1 MLDEEEDIAIESS
14 IQMILNKPA
23 LIFDST
29 TLGKTILI
37 ADLHMGFIY
46 GKNKKGI
53 ILPQSKRPEEELIEL
68 VKQLKPEHVIILGD
82 FKDEIFGTNN
92 PLVGRIFDF
101 MKKIHP
107 LTKLI
112 IIKGN
117 HDGKIEEILPE
128 SVEIIPP
135 TGLFLKLVD
144 GKTLGLW
151 HGHASSSL
159 DVFNADITITAH
171 CHPAYTFRDEI
182 GARITEK
189 VWIKAK
195 WLHTEGKK
203 ERLHIIIPAFNSYIE
218 GYSVDGE
225 FFKTIISMKDA
236 INFEEAEVFTL
247 EGVLLGTIANL
258 QNERKLYDEKIK
270 IGRKK
275 KEY

>member
-1 MLDEEEDIAIESS
+1 MDEEVNKIESS
-14 IQMILNKPA
+14 TYMVPNKPA
-23 LIFDST
+23 LIFDSST
-29 TLGKTILI
+29 YGKTLLV

-53 ILPQSKRPEEELIEL
+53 ILPRSKRPEEELIEL
-68 VKQLKPEHVIILGD
+68 VKHIKPEHVIILGD
-82 FKDEIFGTNN
+82 FKDEIYGTNN
-92 PLVGRIFDF
+92 PLVGRIFEF
-101 MKKIHP
+101 MKKIRS
-107 LTKLI
+107 LTKLT

-135 TGLFLKLVD
+135 TGLFLRLED

-151 HGHASSSL
+151 HGHATPAL

-182 GARITEK
+182 GAKITEK
-189 VWIKAK
+189 VWVKAK
-195 WLHTEGKK
+195 WLYTERRE

-218 GYSVDGE
+218 GYSVDGDY
-225 FFKTIISMKDA
+225 FKTTISMKEA

-247 EGVLLGTIANL
+247 EGVLLGTIRDL
-258 QNERKLYDEKIK
+258 QNERKKYNEEIKIK
-270 IGRKK
+270 RKRE
-275 KEY
+275 KEN